1 MATLFW
7 LTCAVLANT
16 IVTSVWALPQSFL
29 DSKLRKYEVHPL
41 DVSGIHN
48 RVLDISAYG
57 RPLRMIIRPDLD
69 MHEESDHGTNVTN
82 PLYFTGHLQGHE
94 YDPVH
99 FLRLNLI
106 NQRQGIQGIFELQA
120 PEGRNLYETYFFDTL
135 DSHPSGQ
142 PHYVIYR
149 DQDHHDRIDA
159 PADQGHLKRILRR
172 RRLEARQADGSP
184 GAGAGGGT
192 CKIGLVA
199 DSSFAQTLGGPDGAQ
214 AHELMVG
221 AVNGITGLYERTFG
235 VKLVPIKT
243 VVDNSDVLGLQDM
256 GLNSQGTAESQITLF
271 TAKQASV
278 NLNTQE
284 SCANILF
291 TFRNMGVA
299 LGVAALG
306 TVQGGGI
313 CDPKTQVSVFTFR
326 DVKTNQ
332 PRVSSEILNTIAHE
346 LGHSFGSMHDEQY
359 PECKATARQWIMAAV
374 VSQSTTFSECSIK
387 AIREKMARAACLRS

>member
-1 MATLFW
+1 MTKSFW

-16 IVTSVWALPQSFL
+16 LTASVWGLPQSFL
-29 DSKLRKYEVHPL
+29 DTKLRKYEVHLL
-41 DVSGIHN
+41 DISGIHN
-48 RVLDISAYG
+48 RFLDISAYG
-57 RPLRMIIRPDLD
+57 RPLRMILRPDHD
-69 MHEESDHGTNVTN
+69 MHVESNRGANLTN

-106 NQRQGIQGIFELQA
+106 NQGQGIQGIFELQA
-120 PEGRNLYETYFFDTL
+120 TEGGNLYETYFFDTL
-135 DSHPSGQ
+135 DSHPSGL

-149 DQDHHDRIDA
+149 NQDQHDRIDA

-172 RRLEARQADGSP
+172 RRLEARQAKGGP

-256 GLNSQGTAESQITLF
+256 GLNGQGVSNSLLQSFIKKLAAVKLTP
-271 TAKQASV
+271 
-278 NLNTQE
+278 QE
-284 SCANILF
+284 SCASILF
-291 TFRNMGVA
+291 TFRHMGNS
-299 LGVAALG
+299 LGVATSG
-306 TVQGGGI
+306 PEDGI
-313 CDPKTQVSVFTFR
+313 CDPQTQTSVFTFR
-326 DVKTNQ
+326 DPTTNQ
-332 PRVSSEILNTIAHE
+332 PRVSSDILNTIAHE
-346 LGHSFGSMHDEQY
+346 LGHSFGSLHDEDY
-359 PECKATARQWIMAAV
+359 PECKATAQQWIMAAHI
-374 VSQSTTFSECSIK
+374 SKSTTFSECSIK
-387 AIREKMARAACLRS
+387 AIREKMAKSPCLQS